1 MMDKDKIVPITMP
14 KWGLSMTEGKVVGWL
29 VDEGRA
35 LKPGDPVMDIETE
48 KIANTFEALDAGT
61 LRRKIAQVDDVL
73 PIGALLGVLAPA
85 EVQDAEVDAYV
96 AEFQANYVPPAA
108 EEGEEG
114 PDYRYVDVGG
124 QRLRYARRGETG
136 PAVVLIHGF
145 GGDCDNWLFNLDAL
159 AAGARVHALDLP
171 GHGQSSK
178 TIADGSIDA
187 LARTVLGF
195 LDAVDVDAAHLVG
208 HSLGGAIALVAAAA
222 APARVRALSLI
233 APAGLGPTIDGDYLR
248 EFIAAESRRELK
260 PVLQRLVADAGLVN
274 RQMIDDVLKYKRLDG
289 VGDALRA
296 IANGFVDGN
305 AQRVDLRPVLNA
317 VGCPVQLLWGSADR
331 IVPPAQ
337 AEGLPAS
344 VAVHLIDG
352 AGHLPHLEAASAVN
366 ALLKRM
372 TEGLA

>member
-1 MMDKDKIVPITMP
+1 MMSKDRIVPITMP

-35 LKPGDPVMDIETE
+35 LQPGDPVMDIETE

-85 EVQDAEVDAYV
+85 EVEDAEVDAYV
-96 AEFQANYVPPAA
+96 AAFQASYVPPAA
-108 EEGEEG
+108 EEGEDG
-114 PDYRYVDVGG
+114 PGHQFVDVGG
-124 QRLRYARRGETG
+124 QRLRYARRGEAG
-136 PAVVLIHGF
+136 PAVVLLHGF

-159 AAGARVHALDLP
+159 AAGARVHAPDLP

-178 TIADGSIDA
+178 AIADGSVEA

-195 LDAVDVDAAHLVG
+195 LDALELDAVHLVG
-208 HSLGGAIALVAAAA
+208 HSLGGAIALATAAA

-233 APAGLGPTIDGDYLR
+233 APAGLGPTINGDYLR
-248 EFIAAESRRELK
+248 GFIAAESRRELK
-260 PVLQRLVADAGLVN
+260 PVLQQLVADAGLVN
-274 RQMIDDVLKYKRLDG
+274 RQMIDDMLKYKRLDG
-289 VGDALRA
+289 VGEALRA
-296 IANGFVDGN
+296 IASGFAEGD
-305 AQRVDLRPVLNA
+305 AQRADLRPALEA
-317 VGCPVQLLWGSADR
+317 VGCPVQILWGSADR

-337 AEGLPAS
+337 AEGLPS
-344 VAVHLIDG
+344 NVAVHVIDG

-366 ALLKRM
+366 VLLKRM
-372 TEGLA
+372 TERLA